1 MKLFDRFTKKLAGK
15 AGTAMKTEVK
25 KTALDLLPK
34 VLGVLAMVGGIVIFR
49 ESLSEPKQLTKD
61 HPSIS
66 NTTTTTNNYFFS
78 QISEETI
85 RKIIEK

>member
-1 MKLFDRFTKKLAGK
+1 MKLFGKLTKKLAGK
-15 AGTAMKTEVK
+15 AGTAVKTEVR

-49 ESLSEPKQLTKD
+49 EGMSEPKQLTSGR
-61 HPSIS
+61 PSIS
-66 NTTTTTNNYFFS
+66 NTTTTTNNYFFT
-78 QISEETI
+78 QMSEETI